1 VDTELKQAAE
11 KAGELL
17 LKAECK
23 VATAES
29 CTAGLVGM
37 SLGAAANSGEYF
49 TSGFITYTDHAKQKL
64 LGVNAETLAIHT
76 AVSEAVVREM
86 VKGAVAVSGEAVSLA
101 VSGYAGPDGG
111 EDGTPAGTIWF
122 AWHLPD
128 EQVHAEVRHFDG
140 DPEKVVKEA
149 ALFSLQRL
157 TTLLSEDSSLAQ

>member
-1 VDTELKQAAE
+1 MDSELKQAAE
-11 KAGELL
+11 KAGESL
-17 LKAECK
+17 LKVGCK

-37 SLGAAANSGEYF
+37 SLGAAANSADYF
-49 TSGFITYTDHAKQKL
+49 TSGFITYTDGAKHKL
-64 LGVNAETLAIHT
+64 LGVSSETLVIHT

-128 EQVHAEVRHFDG
+128 EQVHAEVHHFTG
-140 DPEKVVKEA
+140 DPETVVRQA
-149 ALFSLQRL
+149 ALFALQRL
-157 TTLLSEDSSLAQ
+157 TLLLNDSPFTP

>member
-37 SLGAAANSGEYF
+37 SLGAAANSGDYF
-49 TSGFITYTDHAKQKL
+49 TSGFITYTDNAKHKL
-64 LGVNAETLAIHT
+64 LGVNKETLAIHT

-86 VKGAVAVSGEAVSLA
+86 VKGAVTVSGEAVSLA

-122 AWHLPD
+122 AWHLPNQ
-128 EQVHAEVRHFDG
+128 QVHAEVRRFSG
-140 DPEKVVKEA
+140 DPETVVREA
-149 ALFSLQRL
+149 ALFSLQKL
-157 TTLLSEDSSLAQ
+157 TTLLSDTSS

>member
-1 VDTELKQAAE
+1 MDTKLKQAAE
-11 KAGELL
+11 KAGENL
-17 LKAECK
+17 LKAGCK

-37 SLGAAANSGEYF
+37 SLGAAADSGEYF
-49 TSGFITYTDHAKQKL
+49 TSGFITYTDSAKHKL
-64 LGVNAETLAIHT
+64 LGVSEETLATHT

-101 VSGYAGPDGG
+101 ISGYAGPDGG

-128 EQVHAEVRHFDG
+128 RQVHAMVRHFTG
-140 DPEKVVKEA
+140 DPETVVKES
-149 ALFSLQRL
+149 ALFSLQML
-157 TTLLSEDSSLAQ
+157 TNLLTDNSSSPH

>member
-1 VDTELKQAAE
+1 MDTELKQAAE
-11 KAGELL
+11 KAGEIL
-17 LKAECK
+17 LKAGCK

-49 TSGFITYTDHAKQKL
+49 TSGFITYTDSAKQRL
-64 LGVNAETLAIHT
+64 LDVNPETLARHT

-101 VSGYAGPDGG
+101 VSGYAGPEGG
-111 EDGTPAGTIWF
+111 EDGTPAGTVWF

-128 EQVHAEVRHFDG
+128 QQVHTVVRHFNG
-140 DPEKVVKEA
+140 DPETVVREA
-149 ALFSLQRL
+149 ALFSLQTLTRL
-157 TTLLSEDSSLAQ
+157 LANDSSLS